1 MTPLGERGRGSHWAI
16 TVAWYVAGSVAG
28 GAGLGYGL
36 GTVGS
41 FVQGRLGL
49 SARTAVGVLAL
60 VVALG
65 VVLDLGAFGVRLPTV
80 RRQVNEEWLHRYR
93 GWVYG
98 LGFGVQLGVG
108 FSTVVAISAVYGA
121 FAAAFLS
128 GSARAGLLIGMA
140 FGLARAGTILSVATV
155 RRAHELV
162 SVDARLRRWDGVA
175 SGLAIALEAILL
187 AAAVVA
193 VVA

>member
-41 FVQGRLGL
+41 FVQCRLGL

-121 FAAAFLS
+121 FAAALHAAREKRTAKS
-128 GSARAGLLIGMA
+128 DAMGSPPAR
-140 FGLARAGTILSVATV
+140 VAIFPSTTT
-155 RRAHELV
+155 APNC
-162 SVDARLRRWDGVA
+162 
-175 SGLAIALEAILL
+175 
-187 AAAVVA
+187 
-193 VVA
+193 